1 MAVPFVNLLCY
12 VWISASGI
20 YMIDLI
26 LKTNILFLLT
36 LVSGS
41 LFCSFAIVA
50 YCVWLPMVEDC
61 FNERDKISL
70 EMDRLDKEEA
80 EEKKEKEELFIHKY
94 LEQIES
100 YDSTMECSDEEL
112 KAIGKKYVSE
122 KTPMGDVMLYYDF
135 KEEKFI
141 YHAHTSNIPYTYL
154 DTLCR
159 LFVIEHRCVRL
170 YCNIEEDV
178 KEIKE
183 EREQQRKE
191 KEEKEENV
199 KEDAEKNGENL
210 VEVEPE
216 PQPEKTSVF
225 ANFKSY
231 NNAKHAG
238 GVSVGTTTSVPEKQQ
253 ENDVILKERI
263 NNYRYGGQIHDFEED
278 EDKSTKQE
286 KKIDFATF
294 KQMMENKKSV

>member
-12 VWISASGI
+12 VWISASGV

-26 LKTNILFLLT
+26 LKTNILFLLS
-36 LVSGS
+36 VASVG

-61 FNERDKISL
+61 FNERDMISL

-112 KAIGKKYVSE
+112 KKLGKRYVSE
-122 KTPMGDVMLYYDF
+122 KTPMGDVMLYYDIE
-135 KEEKFI
+135 EEKFI
-141 YHAHTSNIPYTYL
+141 YHAHTSNIPYSYL

-159 LFVIEHRCVRL
+159 LYVIEHRCVRL

-183 EREQQRKE
+183 EREQERKE
-191 KEEKEENV
+191 KEEKEE
-199 KEDAEKNGENL
+199 AEKKGEDL
-210 VEVEPE
+210 VEVEPDPE
-216 PQPEKTSVF
+216 PEPEKKSVF
-225 ANFKSY
+225 ANFKNY
-231 NNAKHAG
+231 NTAKHAG
-238 GVSVGTTTSVPEKQQ
+238 GVSVGSTAPVPKNQKED
-253 ENDVILKERI
+253 NVILKERI
-263 NNYRYGGQIHDFEED
+263 NNYRYGGQILDFKED
-278 EDKSTKQE
+278 ENKSTKEE

-294 KQMMENKKSV
+294 KQMMEIKKSV